1 MLSYF
6 IWFEIIGVNS
16 YDFKKKR
23 VKQYICIDLI
33 LKKKLTFSKKIL
45 VLDKTSLSLNLYF
58 KLTDIS
64 QNITLFKTS
73 IKI

>member
-16 YDFKKKR
+16 YDFKKKW

-33 LKKKLTFSKKIL
+33 KKKLTFSKKIL

-58 KLTDIS
+58 KLTKYHTI
-64 QNITLFKTS
+64 QNIK
-73 IKI
+73 